1 MNFPP
6 GFYILLLT
14 IIILILISIQFT
26 LNVILREIREIRKR
40 TGFNMQERGGGG
52 NQVGIYQ

>member
-1 MNFPP
+1 MNFPS

-26 LNVILREIREIRKR
+26 LNIILREIREIRKR
-40 TGFNMQERGGGG
+40 TGFDIQERGRGG
-52 NQVGIYQ
+52 NRQ

>member
-52 NQVGIYQ
+52 NRG